1 MNKKKIMKWV
11 ILVAIIIIPVMY
23 SFFYLKAF
31 WDPYGNLKDMKI
43 AIINLDKG
51 NEDENLGND
60 LVESLKEKDVM
71 QIEVLTDS
79 DEGQKGLVNQEY
91 YATITIPKDFTET
104 LNNAE
109 NSDRQMTT
117 ISYSPNQKSNY
128 LASQIINK
136 VTTTVESELKGQVS
150 QKVVTSVSDKL
161 REVPEKM
168 EDISDGAGQIQD
180 GSSELSKGLKTLN
193 NGTSELN
200 SSYSNFDTGVDSAYN
215 GSKQLTQGLEKLDA
229 GASKIQEGTNKL
241 ADNTKDLSS
250 VVTKVNELSGNVSN
264 LKTGVDAYVDGV
276 NSAIAGISNTKSQL
290 TTLAS
295 SLKAYMTANP
305 EAMNDSNFQQA
316 MQTLQSLSGSS
327 SGSEGLSTLATKGTE
342 LKQGLSSAKS
352 GSTELTTGL
361 SSLSKN
367 SKKVKSGIGQL
378 NTGSKS
384 ALEGSKTLSDG
395 VTTFKTEI
403 DNGTDNTKQEL
414 TKLDGLDE
422 YVKDP
427 VEIEETDYAKVDS
440 YGVGF
445 APYFMS
451 ISLWVGGLIAL
462 VMLYND
468 PEDKFKLLGKNAK
481 NKYLRTALYMGIATL
496 QGIVLG
502 FILKAGLGFNVT
514 SLGLY
519 YVTCILVSM
528 VFTSIILFLIEN
540 FGDVGKFLCIL
551 LLVLQLAA
559 SGGTFPIETVPK
571 FFQSIYPYMPMNY
584 TIRLIKESLIK
595 TDSGMIMPNI
605 LILLGILVV
614 FIGVTILLEYLKNRK
629 QKNLETKA

>member
-200 SSYSNFDTGVDSAYN
+200 SSYSNFDTGVDSAV
-215 GSKQLTQGLEKLDA
+215 
-229 GASKIQEGTNKL
+229 
-241 ADNTKDLSS
+241 S
-250 VVTKVNELSGNVSN
+250 V
-264 LKTGVDAYVDGV
+264 
-276 NSAIAGISNTKSQL
+276 
-290 TTLAS
+290 
-295 SLKAYMTANP
+295 
-305 EAMNDSNFQQA
+305 
-316 MQTLQSLSGSS
+316 
-327 SGSEGLSTLATKGTE
+327 
-342 LKQGLSSAKS
+342 
-352 GSTELTTGL
+352 
-361 SSLSKN
+361 
-367 SKKVKSGIGQL
+367 
-378 NTGSKS
+378 
-384 ALEGSKTLSDG
+384 
-395 VTTFKTEI
+395 
-403 DNGTDNTKQEL
+403 
-414 TKLDGLDE
+414 
-422 YVKDP
+422 
-427 VEIEETDYAKVDS
+427 
-440 YGVGF
+440 
-445 APYFMS
+445 
-451 ISLWVGGLIAL
+451 
-462 VMLYND
+462 
-468 PEDKFKLLGKNAK
+468 KF
-481 NKYLRTALYMGIATL
+481 
-496 QGIVLG
+496 
-502 FILKAGLGFNVT
+502 
-514 SLGLY
+514 
-519 YVTCILVSM
+519 
-528 VFTSIILFLIEN
+528 
-540 FGDVGKFLCIL
+540 
-551 LLVLQLAA
+551 
-559 SGGTFPIETVPK
+559 
-571 FFQSIYPYMPMNY
+571 
-584 TIRLIKESLIK
+584 
-595 TDSGMIMPNI
+595 
-605 LILLGILVV
+605 
-614 FIGVTILLEYLKNRK
+614 
-629 QKNLETKA
+629 